1 MRRNLIQAV
10 LMVAVIFAV
19 LPEVV
24 AAQRIRVAV
33 SPFLDRSGEK
43 TMTTSSGGIG
53 ASGDSQAG
61 TNFATKGDLGG
72 QVADAI
78 ITELVKLN
86 RYDVVER
93 IQLEKV
99 ISEKKLQ
106 IGDLKD
112 VSAAS
117 EAARILGAD
126 LLVTGS
132 ITEAAS
138 STTGQGYLVLKK
150 KVLTSRVVLDSRLVD
165 VRTTKAIWGTTTTG
179 SESLKSKKIVGFGKS
194 ALGGTELLLGKATRS
209 AADQFVRQL
218 IPVLDGFT
226 VTTDISDLKT
236 SATARGGKIYLGAG
250 AYDGVRVGDQFE
262 LYSLGEPFQ
271 VGNKTIREEVL
282 IGAMSVTEVSQEYAT
297 GATPSDLLGMA
308 QEKLVEMT
316 AKRKQ

>member
-10 LMVAVIFAV
+10 LMLAVIFAV

-117 EAARILGAD
+117 EAAR
-126 LLVTGS
+126 V
-132 ITEAAS
+132 
-138 STTGQGYLVLKK
+138 K
-150 KVLTSRVVLDSRLVD
+150 
-165 VRTTKAIWGTTTTG
+165 
-179 SESLKSKKIVGFGKS
+179 
-194 ALGGTELLLGKATRS
+194 
-209 AADQFVRQL
+209 
-218 IPVLDGFT
+218 
-226 VTTDISDLKT
+226 
-236 SATARGGKIYLGAG
+236 
-250 AYDGVRVGDQFE
+250 
-262 LYSLGEPFQ
+262 
-271 VGNKTIREEVL
+271 
-282 IGAMSVTEVSQEYAT
+282 
-297 GATPSDLLGMA
+297 
-308 QEKLVEMT
+308 
-316 AKRKQ
+316 